1 MKNDK
6 EWDGE
11 LNYLSVFLVFI
22 SVSDFSL
29 IGPFGLICFLESLEH
44 KPSSVL
50 KLISDF
56 NVTFNIDDELYLPR
70 RWQKDINYQTQ
81 SNDRW

>member
-11 LNYLSVFLVFI
+11 LNYLSVFCLVRCFI

-50 KLISDF
+50 KLILDI
-56 NVTFNIDDELYLPR
+56 NVTFYIHDQLYLPR
-70 RWQKDINYQTQ
+70 LWQKDINYQIQ
-81 SNDRW
+81 